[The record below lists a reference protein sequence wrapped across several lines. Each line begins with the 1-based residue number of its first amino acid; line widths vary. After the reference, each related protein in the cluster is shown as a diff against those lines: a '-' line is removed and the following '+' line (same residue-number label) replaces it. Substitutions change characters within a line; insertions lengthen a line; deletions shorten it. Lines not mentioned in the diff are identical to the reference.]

1 MAGSTRRALP
11 WIAGVVALVIALGFL
26 PPIQA
31 RAKGLALV
39 LEALGAHVPHPFAP
53 RVARHTVTWDGVRG
67 DLYGPGAAAPG
78 IVLVHGAA
86 VLGKDDPRLVRLAR
100 SLARAG
106 RLVFVPQLEL
116 AQRRFVPEDLDR
128 IVRAVVALGERDG
141 STTLPSLLGISYGG
155 SFALVA
161 AADPRIRGGLTQ
173 VAVFGA
179 YFDLAGVIQAV
190 TTGVS
195 IVGDRRIPWNG
206 PPEARAILEEGAAD
220 LAPAASRAGLAE
232 ALARRDPSD
241 LSADGR
247 ALYELLVNRDPERT
261 RELVARLSPRARRV
275 FERFSPSSVAGG
287 IEAPVIAMHSLDD
300 PAVPFAEAI
309 RLSRGLPEARLVVV
323 RGFRHVDFRA
333 RRDLGTAL
341 GDLRGAWR
349 FASWLLAAQE

>member
-1 MAGSTRRALP
+1 
-11 WIAGVVALVIALGFL
+11 
-26 PPIQA
+26 
-31 RAKGLALV
+31 
-39 LEALGAHVPHPFAP
+39 
-53 RVARHTVTWDGVRG
+53 VRG
-67 DLYGPGAAAPG
+67 DVYRPAAEAPG

-86 VLGKDDPRLVRLAR
+86 LLGKDDPRLVRLAR

-106 RLVFVPQLEL
+106 RLVFVPQLRL
-116 AQRRFVPEDLDR
+116 AERRFVPGDLDR
-128 IVRAVVALGERDG
+128 IVRAVLAVEERDG
-141 STTLPSLLGISYGG
+141 SSDGPSMLGISYGG

-161 AADPRIRGGLTQ
+161 AADPRIQGRLVQ

-179 YFDLAGVIQAV
+179 YFDLAGVLQAV

-195 IVGDRRIPWNG
+195 IVGDRRIPWEG
-206 PPEARAILEEGAAD
+206 PPEARSILEEGAAD
-220 LAPAASRAGLAE
+220 LAPAASPAGLGE
-232 ALARRDPSD
+232 ALARKDPSG

-247 ALYELLVNRDPERT
+247 ALYQVLVNRDPART
-261 RELVARLSPRARRV
+261 RELVAELSPRARRV
-275 FERFSPSSVAGG
+275 FERFSPSSVADE

-323 RGFRHVDFRA
+323 RGFRHVDFAA

-341 GDLRGAWR
+341 GDLWGAWR